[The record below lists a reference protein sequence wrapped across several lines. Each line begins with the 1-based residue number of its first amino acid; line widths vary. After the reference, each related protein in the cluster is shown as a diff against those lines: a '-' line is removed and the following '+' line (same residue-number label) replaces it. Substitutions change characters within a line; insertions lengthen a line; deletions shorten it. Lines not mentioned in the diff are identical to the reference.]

1 MGSSYSQVRTNRM
14 KFSLFCSV
22 ILVVV
27 CIVDSF
33 TISRVYRP
41 PPLQLNC
48 RVGCEIYYR
57 GPKEDLGKCIKE
69 CEAANNRTGEEVE
82 EEAQNIDYDC
92 NLFPDFSS
100 IPTKH
105 WHAFILKCS
114 VEESKKKEP
123 NK

>member
-1 MGSSYSQVRTNRM
+1 MG
-14 KFSLFCSV
+14 
-22 ILVVV
+22 
-27 CIVDSF
+27 
-33 TISRVYRP
+33 SRVYRP
-41 PPLQLNC
+41 PPLQLDC
-48 RVGCEIYYR
+48 GVGCEIYYG
-57 GPKEDLGKCIKE
+57 GPKEDLGKYIKE

-123 NK
+123 NKGKSMQGSKQSIEVRNLGRVMVVQ